1 MMRNVFSGFALLS
14 FFLIS
19 SISFSYT
26 VVLKNGKTV
35 EGTLV
40 EETNGLI
47 VLKDKS
53 GIRINFKKAN
63 LDLEK
68 TKAANDKAESTPAPA
83 ISAETKP
90 AASESKSD
98 SIKSDPPKKP
108 ARVVTEAD
116 LEKLRKKYD
125 LGEGLTKGENSI
137 EASESE
143 ADWSDV
149 SSEQSENEWKSESRK
164 TENQV
169 RQAENSY
176 NQLKKECDE
185 LKSITVQTHILVDQN
200 GQELDMAETAQQ
212 VCEDAERAREDLD
225 QARSDRQA
233 LEDKAKQEGAPP
245 GWIRTDDEN

>member
-1 MMRNVFSGFALLS
+1 MMRNVFCSFALLS

-40 EETNGLI
+40 EETSDLI
-47 VLKDKS
+47 VLKDNS

-83 ISAETKP
+83 KSAQTKP
-90 AASESKSD
+90 AASESKPD
-98 SIKSDPPKKP
+98 SIKSDSPKKP

-125 LGEGLTKGENSI
+125 LGEGLKGENSI
-137 EASESE
+137 EASDSE
-143 ADWSDV
+143 RDFPDV
-149 SSEQSENEWKSESRK
+149 TSEQSENEWKSESRK
-164 TENQV
+164 TENQIH
-169 RQAENSY
+169 QAENSY
-176 NQLKKECDE
+176 NQLKKQCDE
-185 LKSITVQTHILVDQN
+185 LKSITVQTHILVDQS